1 MEVVIVF
8 MKLPPLLPWW
18 RKRKFPTSF
27 FPSREEYRALVKESA
42 TAGKIEANTPPTST
56 AGKNADEGSR
66 SLKRGILSGRCRRRT
81 WRSCGD

>member
-8 MKLPPLLPWW
+8 MKLPPRLPWW

-42 TAGKIEANTPPTST
+42 TAGKIDYSDLLQWEHRRQA
-56 AGKNADEGSR
+56 E
-66 SLKRGILSGRCRRRT
+66 LLS
-81 WRSCGD
+81 DK